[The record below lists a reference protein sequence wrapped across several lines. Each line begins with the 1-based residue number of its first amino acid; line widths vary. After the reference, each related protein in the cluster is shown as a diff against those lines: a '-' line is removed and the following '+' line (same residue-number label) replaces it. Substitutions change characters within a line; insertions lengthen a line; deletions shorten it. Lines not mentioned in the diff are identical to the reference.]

1 MKFEK
6 SENSLQ
12 LDIDGQASAPC
23 RGWVAARIANLST
36 AQLQTIGAWIG
47 GLLYLLAHPLR
58 RVARSN
64 IQFIHPDWTRHHKRE
79 FLKRVFRHYGT
90 VLIEMV
96 QLACLSKEEFNRR
109 NRRLQGTEHFLEA
122 LAAGRG
128 VIMISGHLGNWEI
141 LFQLSAL
148 YFGTPVTGVAKA
160 MKPRIFNQYLHNFR
174 TRFGNRLLYKAGAF
188 PEMRQTLR
196 EGGGIAFLMDM
207 PRQKE
212 GIPVNFLGHP
222 ATATRAA
229 AMLARRCK
237 SPVIPCFCIR
247 AADGRLSLRVEA
259 PVALRR
265 TQDIHADLEFNTQLL
280 TDVIA
285 EAVQRNPEQWFWM
298 QKRWKSFH
306 PELYPDYFRNQKNR
320 KGKKRAKPAREA

>member
-1 MKFEK
+1 MKFETA
-6 SENSLQ
+6 SNTPG
-12 LDIDGQASAPC
+12 IDAGRPAPPPC
-23 RGWVAARIANLST
+23 RGWVASRIAKLST
-36 AQLQTIGAWIG
+36 AQLQTAGAWIG

-64 IQFIHPDWTRHHKRE
+64 IQFIHPDWTRRRKRE
-79 FLKRVFRHYGT
+79 FLKHVFRHYGT

-96 QLACLSKEEFNRR
+96 QLACLSKEEFNGR
-109 NRRLQGTEHFLEA
+109 NRRIQGTEHFLEA

-148 YFGTPVTGVAKA
+148 YFETPVTGVAKA

-229 AMLARRCK
+229 AVLARRCK

-247 AADGRLSLRVEA
+247 AADGRLSLRVEG

-285 EAVQRNPEQWFWM
+285 KAVQRNPEQWFWM

-320 KGKKRAKPAREA
+320 KGKKRAAPAREA